1 MPSPKVNELFR
12 EIDKRGG
19 MEWVLEQIELG
30 LGPTQICRA
39 IGREHQRSW
48 LNQRLNSPEYKERYQ
63 EAKRR
68 SADAIADRI
77 MDVVNTTTP
86 ETAQAA
92 RTQISALQ
100 WMAMKRN
107 REEYGDQHLPLVQ
120 LNIGEQFKEAMQKY
134 RKRVVEIT
142 PQLEAGEPNED

>member
-19 MEWVLEQIELG
+19 MEWVLERIADG
-30 LGPTQICRA
+30 DGPTQICRE

-48 LNQRLNSPEYKERYQ
+48 LTQRLNSPEYKERYQ

-68 SADAIADRI
+68 SADALADRI

-107 REEYGDQHLPLVQ
+107 REEYGDQATPLVQ
-120 LNIGEQFKEAMQKY
+120 LNFGQQALDAL
-134 RKRVVEIT
+134 RKRVVTTTIT
-142 PQLEAGEPNED
+142 PQLEAGESNED